1 VTQRGDG
8 QRSGPPL
15 WVTALCVLPAIPLLG
30 TVAAD
35 ADLWGHVRTGQLIWA
50 RHALPVVDSWSYTAP
65 GPWLNHTWLAD
76 VVLAAAWTTLGNLGL
91 LLVRAVPVL
100 VLTGAF
106 ARAVWHRWPSPL
118 GTVLLVAPTLTV
130 LLQFVNMQPQSWT
143 YAMTAVVLLLLDATR
158 QGRIAAAWALPPLLA
173 VWANLHAGFLIGWGL
188 AGFGLVSLCLGTEGV
203 PPPDARRRRTLLL
216 AALGVAVAPLVTPH
230 GTRLFTYLATE
241 LSVQHRTVLEWSP
254 PTGIVGAWI
263 AACTAASLAV
273 SGLASRATRWSTLRL
288 SEVVALVVSAIQA
301 RGAIKFLALV
311 MLFAPVV
318 LASGFAAL
326 GRRWST
332 PSAIPGGSRALPRL
346 GQRWSAATTALAP
359 PPAWATAIALLA
371 VGSLLPAQLP
381 DLRQHAG
388 QVVVEAGHYPQ
399 GAVRFLAGH
408 PLPPRLATN
417 LAWGD
422 YVIWHIG
429 DRYRVSMDARNT
441 TVYPPDF
448 TNRYLV
454 AWYRGDLRGVLG
466 EHGADALLLETR
478 GALYEAAARD
488 PAWTLAFESPVGSV
502 FVPAGRWPTP
512 PLILNQEPG
521 PREFPG

>member
-1 VTQRGDG
+1 VA
-8 QRSGPPL
+8 
-15 WVTALCVLPAIPLLG
+15 ALCALPVIPLLG

-50 RHALPVVDSWSYTAP
+50 RRALPVVDPWSYTAP

-76 VVLAAAWTTLGNLGL
+76 VVLAAAWDALGNGGL
-91 LLVRAVPVL
+91 LLVRAVPLL

-143 YAMTAVVLLLLDATR
+143 YALTAVVLLLLDAAR
-158 QGRIAAAWALPPLLA
+158 QGRIAAAWTLPPLLV

-188 AGFGLVSLCLGTEGV
+188 AGFGLVSLCLGAEAA
-203 PPPDARRRRTLLL
+203 PPPDARRRRALLL
-216 AALGVAVAPLVTPH
+216 AALGVAAAPLVTPH
-230 GTRLFTYLATE
+230 GTRLFTYVATE
-241 LSVQHRTVLEWSP
+241 LNVPHHTVLEWSP
-254 PTGIVGAWI
+254 PPGVVGAWI
-263 AACTAASLAV
+263 VTCTVASLAV
-273 SGLASRATRWSTLRL
+273 SVVAGQSTRWSAIRL
-288 SEVVALVVSAIQA
+288 SEVVALVVSAAQA

-311 MLFAPVV
+311 MLFTPVV
-318 LASGFAAL
+318 LASGLAAFGRRGSTTSAIPGRPSALTRL
-326 GRRWST
+326 GRRWS
-332 PSAIPGGSRALPRL
+332 
-346 GQRWSAATTALAP
+346 AATAALAP
-359 PPAWATAIALLA
+359 APAWATGIALLA
-371 VGSLLPAQLP
+371 AGSLLSVELP
-381 DLRQHAG
+381 DLRLHPG
-388 QVVVEAGHYPQ
+388 QVVVEAERYPQ
-399 GAVRFLAGH
+399 GAVRFLARE
-408 PLPPRLATN
+408 PLQPRLARLARLATN

-422 YVIWHIG
+422 YVIWHVG

-441 TVYPPDF
+441 TVYPPAF

-466 EHGADALLLETR
+466 EHGADALLVETR

-488 PAWTLAFESPVGSV
+488 PAWTLAFESPVASV
-502 FVPAGRWPTP
+502 FVPAGRWNTP
-512 PLILNQEPG
+512 PLALPQEPG

>member
-1 VTQRGDG
+1 MAV
-8 QRSGPPL
+8 
-15 WVTALCVLPAIPLLG
+15 LCALPAIPLLG
-30 TVAAD
+30 TVAVD

-50 RHALPVVDSWSYTAP
+50 RRAVPVVDPWSYTAP

-76 VVLAAAWTTLGNLGL
+76 VVLAAAWEALGNVGL
-91 LLVRAVPVL
+91 LLVRAVPLL

-106 ARAVWHRWPSPL
+106 GRAVWHRWPSPL

-143 YAMTAVVLLLLDATR
+143 YALTAVVLLLLDASR
-158 QGRIAAAWALPPLLA
+158 QGRIAAAWTLPPLLA

-188 AGFGLVSLCLGTEGV
+188 AGFGLVSLCLGTEAA
-203 PPPDARRRRTLLL
+203 PPPDAGRRRAFLL
-216 AALGVAVAPLVTPH
+216 AALGVAAAPLVNPH
-230 GTRLFTYLATE
+230 GTRLFTYLAAE
-241 LSVQHRTVLEWSP
+241 LSVPHHTVLEWSP

-263 AACTAASLAV
+263 VALTVASLAV
-273 SGLASRATRWSTLRL
+273 SVLAGWATRWSTIRL
-288 SEVVALVVSAIQA
+288 SEVVALVVSAAQA

-332 PSAIPGGSRALPRL
+332 TSGTPARPSALIRL
-346 GQRWSAATTALAP
+346 GRRWSAVTAALAP
-359 PPAWATAIALLA
+359 APAWATGVALLA
-371 VGSLLPAQLP
+371 VGSLLPVELP
-381 DLRQHAG
+381 DLQQYAG
-388 QVVVEAGHYPQ
+388 QVFVEPGRYPQ
-399 GAVRFLAGH
+399 GAVRFLARH
-408 PLPPRLATN
+408 PLQPRLATN

-422 YVIWHIG
+422 YVIWHVG

-466 EHGADALLLETR
+466 EHGADALLVETR

-502 FVPAGRWPTP
+502 FVSAGRWSTP
-512 PLILNQEPG
+512 PLALSQEPG